1 MLAFGLGAALPLAA
15 LGLLSRDAV
24 LRWRT
29 RLITGGAQAK
39 GAFAIGLVTIGALV
53 LTGVDKRVETLLVD
67 QSPQWLTD
75 LTTRF

>member
-1 MLAFGLGAALPLAA
+1 M
-15 LGLLSRDAV
+15 
-24 LRWRT
+24 
-29 RLITGGAQAK
+29 TGGAQAK

-53 LTGVDKRVETLLVD
+53 LTGLDKRVETLLVD